1 MNSTATAFD
10 TLDEAGNGH
19 TADAPVETP
28 ATAGTRPAPTHIS
41 SGLATPAQIKL
52 IYLTGTRDAHLTE
65 EETEERSQE
74 QYGRLPLHLTKQE
87 ASEFIDALKAAGLTR
102 TR

>member
-1 MNSTATAFD
+1 M
-10 TLDEAGNGH
+10 
-19 TADAPVETP
+19 ETP

-52 IYLTGTRDAHLTE
+52 IYLTGTWDAGITGE
-65 EETEERSQE
+65 EVEEQSHER
-74 QYGRLPLHLTKQE
+74 YGKLPLHLTKRE
-87 ASEFIDALKAAGLTR
+87 ASEFIDALKAAGLTG